1 MSSQFANALFRELIR
16 EQTAEGKSLF
26 PWEIIHQVAVSF
38 LFQAENVIYPC
49 YRKTII
55 TFKEAK
61 KSVLVPKPNEKQ
73 LWDDAYFCYV
83 SMLKE
88 QQL

>member
-38 LFQAENVIYPC
+38 LF
-49 YRKTII
+49 
-55 TFKEAK
+55 
-61 KSVLVPKPNEKQ
+61 
-73 LWDDAYFCYV
+73 
-83 SMLKE
+83 
-88 QQL
+88 